1 MQTSP
6 GGSKV
11 SSNTNWFTSEIQ
23 QMMHGFGD
31 CRRPLHDTA
40 VLVEEI
46 VHAQMASLMMQASDV
61 AASRSSRFI
70 AMEDFLFLLRKDKI
84 KLRRLLKYMEVK
96 DLKTSTL
103 RSGGFEDEETADSAD
118 KSQPVRKRRRICY
131 DFLASIDN
139 TGELLALFD
148 EDGVDEIKHERLMR
162 AEVQTRSMTPQQ
174 YTEYCQARQSSF
186 SRKYKSQRFKDW
198 VMAGVTIDVKPNLQA
213 WEVISYLAYETVAQI
228 VDLALIVKQDMRATT
243 SDPMSKNQPNLCLNY
258 HDAVP
263 MSSIIGSNKMSLM
276 ASPTRSSPPSTPTTP
291 SVPGS
296 TSAPTLTLPQGSGGS
311 SSSSSKSK
319 SKKRKKSGPA
329 NLMEMSHN
337 QAILPCDVREA
348 MRRYSQSIG
357 FLASQTKVNPSL
369 PPKMRLLCT

>member
-148 EDGVDEIKHERLMR
+148 EEGVDEIKHERLMR

-213 WEVISYLAYETVAQI
+213 WEVISYLAYETVA
-228 VDLALIVKQDMRATT
+228 QDMRATT